1 MVGSA
6 SPIAS
11 PIRWGRCR
19 GWGSAPSRSWRPSN
33 QTTDGRVDVQTVVL
47 GSAAV
52 VDYFAGRGGGAT
64 GGNRDKVAELGTSD
78 HCDAKPAPRPGRLH
92 HELLPSNRSWR
103 AFNILTSISCSGGHG
118 AQPLG
123 PGWPARRL
131 PAGEYSPAQPPWQ
144 RGAVMVPGEVGEMR
158 ADIALLEHQLAATM
172 LHVDLPPLPPWI
184 DIDVTADGASGGA
197 LAS

>member
-1 MVGSA
+1 MHPTSA
-6 SPIAS
+6 AFSRCHRIDGTSPIAS

-33 QTTDGRVDVQTVVL
+33 QTTDGRVDVQTVVQ

-78 HCDAKPAPRPGRLH
+78 HCDAKPAPSPGRLH

-131 PAGEYSPAQPPWQ
+131 PAGEYTPRLS
-144 RGAVMVPGEVGEMR
+144 
-158 ADIALLEHQLAATM
+158 
-172 LHVDLPPLPPWI
+172 LHGS
-184 DIDVTADGASGGA
+184 AGQ
-197 LAS
+197 

>member
-19 GWGSAPSRSWRPSN
+19 AWGSAPSRSWRPSN
-33 QTTDGRVDVQTVVL
+33 QTTNGRVDVQTVVQ
-47 GSAAV
+47 GSAAL
-52 VDYFAGRGGGAT
+52 VDHFAGRGGGAA
-64 GGNRDKVAELGTSD
+64 GGNRDEVAELGTSD

-92 HELLPSNRSWR
+92 QEQLPSNRSWR

-123 PGWPARRL
+123 LGRPARRL
-131 PAGEYSPAQPPWQ
+131 VSLGTLPEQEEFC
-144 RGAVMVPGEVGEMR
+144 RLDR
-158 ADIALLEHQLAATM
+158 
-172 LHVDLPPLPPWI
+172 DLKGPQSSLKYI
-184 DIDVTADGASGGA
+184 YE
-197 LAS
+197 